1 MRSNSRYTVSSQQ
14 GFICGVST
22 PIGWAS
28 VPSIPIGLVSKDK
41 PNQVIEVDIGGV
53 PGPHRPY
60 ALNRVLSGFG
70 PLQEL

>member
-41 PNQVIEVDIGGV
+41 PNQVIEVDTGGV

-60 ALNRVLSGFG
+60 ALNGVLSDFG
-70 PLQEL
+70 SL